1 MDKKLARRNLR
12 TALIAAAVILFM
24 FGMSWVAAYLYIGQ

>member
-12 TALIAAAVILFM
+12 TAFIATAIILMMFGLSWIAAYVYNA
-24 FGMSWVAAYLYIGQ
+24 

>member
-12 TALIAAAVILFM
+12 TALLATAIILLMFGLAWIAAYVYNGA
-24 FGMSWVAAYLYIGQ
+24 

>member
-12 TALIAAAVILFM
+12 TALLTSAIILLMFGLAWIAAYVYNA
-24 FGMSWVAAYLYIGQ
+24 